1 MKFFKFQTQG
11 SMHENEVYS
20 LVTPNLQEIAA
31 IAIKQ
36 VASRSLFNTWLMYSQ
51 NRLFTI
57 TEYIDLD
64 GAHYQWKS
72 VVCDYCVIPEAD
84 SILKSCM
91 EEDSYPI
98 VKLHMI

>member
-1 MKFFKFQTQG
+1 
-11 SMHENEVYS
+11 MHENEVYS
-20 LVTPNLQEIAA
+20 LVTPNLQEIEA

-57 TEYIDLD
+57 DEYDDLD
-64 GAHYQWKS
+64 GEHYQYKDM
-72 VVCDYCVIPEAD
+72 VCDYCILPEAD
-84 SILKSCM
+84 AIIKNCM